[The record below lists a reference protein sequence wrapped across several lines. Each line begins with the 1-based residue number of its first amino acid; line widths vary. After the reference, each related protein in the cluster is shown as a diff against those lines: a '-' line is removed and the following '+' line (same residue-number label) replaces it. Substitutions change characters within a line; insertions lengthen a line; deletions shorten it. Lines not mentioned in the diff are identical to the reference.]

1 MDADRA
7 RSAPPRRDEDDPVRR
22 ARAVQRRRR
31 RPAQHVDRGDV
42 RDVEVVEAGRH
53 LTSDV
58 ESVGIRALIC
68 AHAVHVQE
76 RRVGHE
82 QARGAAI
89 EQARARADRARALHH
104 HEPGDAPREQLGQR
118 GRGIRGGER
127 VDLEVAHAVAQLDR
141 APLRGR
147 QGDGTL
153 ETGTTAAVLLRRQS
167 PGAAREQRP
176 GDERQPRLRH
186 SRKRARPG
194 GPGKRGTVGW
204 RGGTV
209 RRYRAGG
216 ATMTSFF
223 KTTEMY
229 RQGARTLP
237 GRYYTSPEIFA
248 EEAERIFAR
257 RWVCVGRAAELP
269 EPGDY
274 FLADVA
280 GESVIVRSE
289 EHTSELQ
296 SLAYLVCRLLLEKKK
311 NITLL

>member
-1 MDADRA
+1 
-7 RSAPPRRDEDDPVRR
+7 P
-22 ARAVQRRRR
+22 
-31 RPAQHVDRGDV
+31 
-42 RDVEVVEAGRH
+42 
-53 LTSDV
+53 
-58 ESVGIRALIC
+58 
-68 AHAVHVQE
+68 
-76 RRVGHE
+76 
-82 QARGAAI
+82 
-89 EQARARADRARALHH
+89 
-104 HEPGDAPREQLGQR
+104 
-118 GRGIRGGER
+118 
-127 VDLEVAHAVAQLDR
+127 
-141 APLRGR
+141 
-147 QGDGTL
+147 
-153 ETGTTAAVLLRRQS
+153 GTTAAVLLRRQS

-223 KTTEMY
+223 KSTEMY

-248 EEAERIFAR
+248 EEVERIFIR

-269 EPGDY
+269 DPGDY

-280 GESVIVRSE
+280 GESVIVLRD
-289 EHTSELQ
+289 Q
-296 SLAYLVCRLLLEKKK
+296 SGTLRAHYNVCRHRGARLCEERRGRLPQTMQRPYRAWTY
-311 NITLL
+311 TLPRPIHG